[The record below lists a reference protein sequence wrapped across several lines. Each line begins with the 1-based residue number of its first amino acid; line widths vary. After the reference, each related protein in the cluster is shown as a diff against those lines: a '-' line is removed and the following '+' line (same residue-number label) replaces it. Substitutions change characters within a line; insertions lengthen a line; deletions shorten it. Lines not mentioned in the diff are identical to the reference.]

1 MLAWHQVKLHLAL
14 LCTIGLHHGFITCL
28 QPFTHPF
35 HRSIPPNECLLEQ
48 LILLQCNVALQ
59 VRGAFDPL
67 YIQPSANAIWKL
79 LKDDQI
85 GLVAYPAGQEP
96 EARQNIWQ
104 YLLRTGTWYCSLHPP
119 QSRQHKPV
127 ITFNQTIGAGVLW
140 QDGLLPNSHFPQICS
155 KCTLKLTTPISPNY
169 TRCAITA
176 HHLLMQPLCNGGTT
190 PIL

>member
-1 MLAWHQVKLHLAL
+1 MLAWHQVELHLAL

-67 YIQPSANAIWKL
+67 YIQHSANAIWKL

-85 GLVAYPAGQEP
+85 GLVAYPAG
-96 EARQNIWQ
+96 RN
-104 YLLRTGTWYCSLHPP
+104 LRPAKTSGSTSYALAPGTAAYIRL
-119 QSRQHKPV
+119 
-127 ITFNQTIGAGVLW
+127 
-140 QDGLLPNSHFPQICS
+140 
-155 KCTLKLTTPISPNY
+155 SPAS
-169 TRCAITA
+169 TS
-176 HHLLMQPLCNGGTT
+176 PL
-190 PIL
+190 